1 VNDIIATLRQL
12 LQKNKLKAHVGAADF
27 IRWDYSGT
35 LFPLRTNMIALQFNE
50 AGLRD
55 FVYSKILSKA
65 DKDYCFLPQQRV
77 FATKPKGHLRRTVKL
92 DPVAEYFLYDFV
104 YRNRSVFRKAVSD
117 KRLSFGYR
125 YEGGLPVSVN
135 TSYREFKA
143 ALNDCRNK
151 FKHHIR
157 FDIAA
162 YFNSIY
168 HHDLTHWVSSRDSVS
183 TEDAEAFGQFSRE
196 INAGRSVDFLPQGI
210 FPAKMI
216 GNEFLKFVD
225 LSGQLKSAQSVRFMD
240 DFYLFD
246 DSMTVLLRDFNT
258 AQQLLGQFALN
269 VNPSKTGIDDFQGD
283 VAARVSEIKKS
294 LLEVV
299 EIEDYI
305 ETASGVEVTSEMVEV
320 EHQLSAA
327 QVETLLSFLKDDALE
342 ESDAEVILNILR
354 LHSDSMLEY
363 LPILFARFPNLYKQL
378 HAACSHV
385 NDKEGL
391 ADVLLEFMRNSEPL
405 LEYQLFWLAHIAEDS
420 LAKSEKFGDLMIKLY
435 DLTEGAQIARSKVL
449 EIPTQDFGFKEIRG
463 EILKSGSS
471 GWTAWAAA
479 VGSRSLKFA
488 ERNYMLDY
496 FAKGSPLNHIVA
508 TSVKA
513 FSE

>member
-1 VNDIIATLRQL
+1 MNDIIATLMQL
-12 LQKNKLKAHVGAADF
+12 LPKNKAKAHVGVADF
-27 IRWDYSGT
+27 IHWDYSGT
-35 LFPLRTNMIALQFNE
+35 LFPLRTNAIVLQFNE

-55 FVYSKILSKA
+55 FIYSKVLSKA
-65 DKDYCFLPQQRV
+65 DKEYCFLPQQRV

-104 YRNRSVFRKAVSD
+104 YRNRSVFRKAVSG

-125 YEGGLPVSVN
+125 YEDGLPVPVN
-135 TSYREFKA
+135 SSYREFKA
-143 ALNDCRNK
+143 ALGECRGK

-168 HHDLTHWVSSRDSVS
+168 HHDLTHWVSSRDGVS
-183 TEDAEAFGQFSRE
+183 AEDGEAFGQFTRE

-225 LSGQLKSAQSVRFMD
+225 LSGQLKSAQLVRFMD

-246 DSMTVLLRDFNT
+246 DSMGVLLRDFT
-258 AQQLLGQFALN
+258 TIQQLLGQFALN
-269 VNPSKTGIDDFQGD
+269 VNPSKTGIDDFQAD
-283 VAARVSEIKKS
+283 VAAKVSEIKKS

-299 EIEDYI
+299 EIEDFI

-320 EHQLSAA
+320 EHQLSVA
-327 QVETLLSFLKDDALE
+327 QVEMLLSFLKDDALE

-354 LHSDSMLEY
+354 MHSDSMLEY
-363 LPILFARFPNLYKQL
+363 LPVLFARFPNLYKQL
-378 HAACSHV
+378 HAVCSHV

-391 ADVLLEFMRNSEPL
+391 ADVLLKFLEESEPL
-405 LEYQLFWLAHIAEDS
+405 LEYQLFWLAHIVEES
-420 LAKSEKFGDLMIKLY
+420 LAKSAKFGDLMVKLY
-435 DLTEGAQIARSKVL
+435 DLTGEARIARAKVL

-463 EILKSGSS
+463 EIPKSGSS
-471 GWTAWAAA
+471 DWTAWAAA
-479 VGSRSLKFA
+479 VGTRTLKLA

-513 FSE
+513 SSE

>member
-1 VNDIIATLRQL
+1 MNDIITNLMQF
-12 LQKNKLKAHVGAADF
+12 LQKNKPKAHVGAADF
-27 IRWDYSGT
+27 MHWDYSGT
-35 LFPLRTNMIALQFNE
+35 LFPLRTNAIVLQFNE

-55 FVYSKILSKA
+55 FVYSKALSKA
-65 DKDYCFLPQQRV
+65 EKEYCFLPQQRV

-104 YRNRSVFRKAVSD
+104 YRNRAVFRKAVSG

-125 YEGGLPVSVN
+125 YENGLPVPVN
-135 TSYREFKA
+135 SSYREFKA
-143 ALNDCRNK
+143 ALAEHRGK

-168 HHDLTHWVSSRDSVS
+168 HHDLTHWVSSLGGVSV
-183 TEDAEAFGQFSRE
+183 EDGEAFGQFARE

-225 LSGQLKSAQSVRFMD
+225 LSGQVKSAQSVRFMD

-246 DSMTVLLRDFNT
+246 DSMAVLFRDFAT
-258 AQQLLGQFALN
+258 IQQLLGQFALN
-269 VNPSKTGIDDFQGD
+269 VNPSKTGVDDFQID
-283 VAARVSEIKKS
+283 VAAKVSEIKRS
-294 LLEVV
+294 LLQVV

-305 ETASGVEVTSEMVEV
+305 ETASGVEVTSEMIEV
-320 EHQLSAA
+320 EQQLSAG
-327 QVETLLSFLKDDALE
+327 QIETLLAFLKDDALE
-342 ESDAEVILNILR
+342 ESDAELILNILR
-354 LHSDSMLEY
+354 MHSDSLLEY
-363 LPILFARFPNLYKQL
+363 LPVLFARFPNLYKQL
-378 HAACSHV
+378 HAVCSHV
-385 NDKEGL
+385 SDKEGL
-391 ADVLLEFMRNSEPL
+391 ADVLLKFLQESEPM
-405 LEYQLFWLAHIAEDS
+405 LECQLFWLAHIVEES
-420 LAKSEKFGDLMIKLY
+420 LAKSTKFGDLAVKLY
-435 DLTEGAQIARSKVL
+435 ELTGDARIARAKVL
-449 EIPTQDFGFKEIRG
+449 EMPTQNFGFKEIRA

-471 GWTAWAAA
+471 DWTAWAAA
-479 VGSRSLKFA
+479 VGTRSLKSA

-496 FAKGSPLNHIVA
+496 FAKGSPLNYIVA

-513 FSE
+513 FVE